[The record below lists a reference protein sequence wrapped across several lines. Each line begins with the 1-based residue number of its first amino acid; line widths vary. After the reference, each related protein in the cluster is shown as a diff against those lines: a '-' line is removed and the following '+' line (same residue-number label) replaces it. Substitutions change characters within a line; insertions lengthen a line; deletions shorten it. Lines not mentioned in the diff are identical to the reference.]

1 MVIETVL
8 GAKSYPI
15 YSWLLFNWLNCS
27 VYLKSFLAAL
37 TFFLFFVFK
46 RSVKIHLDDYW
57 SGGVFFSTTQKAQRD
72 SWVNQIFI
80 PSFLWK
86 PNIYF
91 QAHYQLLFGRSRKK
105 SIPETKLIYWFRWA
119 FFLRNR
125 YLLYVNLKC
134 FNKPDG
140 KWVKFDQNWR

>member
-57 SGGVFFSTTQKAQRD
+57 SGGVFFQPRKKRSETLESIKYLFPVFYGNRIY
-72 SWVNQIFI
+72 IFKLI
-80 PSFLWK
+80 INFCS
-86 PNIYF
+86 
-91 QAHYQLLFGRSRKK
+91 AVREKK
-105 SIPETKLIYWFRWA
+105 SIPETKLIYWFRWV